1 MLVPW
6 NKSNGKPRQH
16 FKKQR
21 HHFANKGP
29 YSQSYGFS
37 GSHVWM
43 WELCHTEGWSLKNWS
58 FCTVML
64 KTLEGSLDSQE
75 IKPINARENQSWIF
89 IGRSDAEAEAPIIWT
104 RCWEPTLCWL
114 IFLHFFYSLEKTL
127 MLWKIEG
134 RRRRGQQRMKWL
146 GGIIDLL
153 DMSLSNSKRYW
164 RVGKS
169 GMLQSTGS

>member
-6 NKSNGKPRQH
+6 NKSNGKPRQY

-37 GSHVWM
+37 SSHVWM
-43 WELCHTEGWSLKNWS
+43 WELGHTEGWSLKNWF

-75 IKPINARENQSWIF
+75 IKPVNARGNQSWIF
-89 IGRSDAEAEAPIIWT
+89 IGRSDAEAEAPILWT
-104 RCWEPTLCWL
+104 WCWEPTLWKRLWCCEKLRVEREGDSRGWNDWMA
-114 IFLHFFYSLEKTL
+114 SLTHWTWVWATPRDTE
-127 MLWKIEG
+127 E
-134 RRRRGQQRMKWL
+134 
-146 GGIIDLL
+146 
-153 DMSLSNSKRYW
+153 
-164 RVGKS
+164 
-169 GMLQSTGS
+169 